1 MKTDLTRLVKSTFYA
16 WNGFKQSF
24 RTEQNFRIEI
34 FISIFVIILGFILK
48 INLLEW
54 IWILLSAFSV
64 MSAELLNT
72 AVERLTDLII
82 ERRRN
87 NLARQAKDIAAAG
100 VLLMV
105 AQALI
110 AGITVFVPKISKSF
124 ALIPQYFAH

>member
-1 MKTDLTRLVKSTFYA
+1 MKTDLTRLIKSTLYA
-16 WNGFKQSF
+16 WNGLKQSF

-34 FISIFVIILGFILK
+34 FLSILIIILGFVFH

-54 IWILLSAFSV
+54 IWVLISAFSV

-110 AGITVFVPKISKSF
+110 AGSVVFVPKILKSF
-124 ALIPQYFAH
+124 ALMSQYFPQ